1 MAKRGRSA
9 KRAGRKSARI
19 PKETPPAQAVVTR
32 KLVMRR
38 QAIGLRI
45 GGQRGGGKRAGAQA
59 GAKDDVCV
67 QLASARSDGWTGEK
81 EQRFLATLALTC
93 NTSEAA
99 RASGLCRAS
108 VYRRLSKDAAFAHAW
123 MEAKSIGYE
132 EIELM
137 AMRAVRFG
145 NEVEEM
151 VYEAVKAQ
159 DRGGAVEAAGAGD
172 GAGAGEASEA
182 VVDAGAPA
190 MRMKTRKVKRSRDLT
205 IALRLLTLHREG
217 VMAYREARA
226 AAQSAAQ
233 RPDSPEAIAQSD
245 EMMRIIRRERTARG
259 SEGMVR

>member
-1 MAKRGRSA
+1 MAKRGRSV
-9 KRAGRKSARI
+9 KRVGRKQAGN
-19 PKETPPAQAVVTR
+19 PTEAPAAQAVVMQ
-32 KLVMRR
+32 KLVTRR
-38 QAIGLRI
+38 QAVGQRI
-45 GGQRGGGKRAGAQA
+45 GGQRGGGKRAGAVGAQA

-67 QLASARSDGWTGEK
+67 QLAPARSDGWTEEK
-81 EQRFLATLALTC
+81 EQRFLATLAMTC

-99 RASGLCRAS
+99 RASGMCRAS
-108 VYRRLSKDAAFAHAW
+108 VYRRRSKDAAFADAW

-145 NEVEEM
+145 DEVEEM

-159 DRGGAVEAAGAGD
+159 DRGGAPEAAEAGAGV
-172 GAGAGEASEA
+172 EADRAADAA
-182 VVDAGAPA
+182 VHAGAPV
-190 MRMKTRKVKRSRDLT
+190 MQMKTRKVKRSRDLS
-205 IALRLLTLHREG
+205 IALRLLTFHREG

-259 SEGMVR
+259 E